1 MPSDFALAVKW
12 YAATALFAA
21 GILIAG
27 FYLMVPGRSRRSMW
41 EKWRVIYLTFFVGY
55 AWWMIGLFAYLKMTG
70 LQIGEKTLYLDGIV
84 ETLYRDG
91 FLEDQIPLSIKIMLL
106 GQTIGAPIIFVIFAI
121 AVERHERR
129 REV

>member
-55 AWWMIGLFAYLKMTG
+55 AWWMIGLFAYLTMTG